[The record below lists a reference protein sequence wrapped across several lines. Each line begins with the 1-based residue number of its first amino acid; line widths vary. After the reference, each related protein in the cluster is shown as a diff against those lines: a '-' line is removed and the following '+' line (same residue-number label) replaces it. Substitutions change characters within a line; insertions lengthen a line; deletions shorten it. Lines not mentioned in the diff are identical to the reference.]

1 MLSILNFLVLVFIS
15 AYVLGFLTYDLDKPI
30 ESSQASI
37 DSPQAAIDP
46 LKQLETTKSTI
57 PRESRQTANR

>member
-15 AYVLGFLTYDLDKPI
+15 AYVLGFLTYDLGKPI
-30 ESSQASI
+30 ESSQASL
-37 DSPQAAIDP
+37 DP

>member
-30 ESSQASI
+30 ESSQASL
-37 DSPQAAIDP
+37 DP